1 MTVAQAAPHGGSVP
15 ELLRQVRRLEVVAR
29 QNVASWAPGE
39 SLTSILGR
47 GLVFHEPRK
56 YVPGEPARRI
66 DWNITARVGE
76 PYVRVHQEERR
87 REIFLA
93 VDVSPSMHVGFT
105 RRTKLETAVELAATL
120 AASAIDGGDRVGY
133 VTFADR
139 VLDEGRPRGG
149 RSQLFRVLRALLGA
163 TAPWTREVPESDPRQ
178 AIHAVQ
184 RSRGRRLVVFLVSD
198 FIDHDVPE
206 DLKYVQA
213 RHDVSLLHVYDP
225 LEYAASAPVVL
236 RGRAT
241 EGRPVRRAVRLGEG
255 ESLAA
260 RTGFLRSQAA
270 RHGIA
275 TASFSTAEPVA
286 QALGRLFHGKR
297 RRRRSGPTTL
307 R

>member
-1 MTVAQAAPHGGSVP
+1 MTVAGVAPHGAPVS

-39 SLTSILGR
+39 YLTSILGR

-87 REIFLA
+87 REVFLA
-93 VDVSPSMHVGFT
+93 VDVSPSMHVGFA

-120 AASAIDGGDRVGY
+120 AASAIDAGDRVGY
-133 VTFADR
+133 VLFADR
-139 VLDEGRPRGG
+139 VLAEERPRGG
-149 RSQLFRVLRALLGA
+149 RRQLFRVLRALLGA
-163 TAPWTREVPESDPRQ
+163 TAPWARPVAESDPRQ
-178 AIHAVQ
+178 AIHAIQ
-184 RSRGRRLVVFLVSD
+184 RSRGRRFVVFLVSD

-225 LEYAASAPVVL
+225 LEHVAGAPVVL
-236 RGRAT
+236 RGRAP
-241 EGRPVRRAVRLGEG
+241 EGREVLRTIRPGEG
-255 ESLAA
+255 ESLEA
-260 RTGFLRSQAA
+260 RTAFLRGQAA

-286 QALGRLFHGKR
+286 RALGRLFHGKR
-297 RRRRSGPTTL
+297 RRRRFG